1 MDQNSDL
8 YLIRPKF
15 CLYLYLDGC
24 QTIAGFTLDVRV
36 FTVEVAQGWQSGA
49 PHLLQPDPPED
60 CWPQVRDLGASYC
73 TRSLDLDDTTNER
86 SKSVMPLP
94 RVKIAQIRKLFLLH
108 LFVACEIAWPQQMH
122 TKLEMWVNAQSDGR
136 PAEYRWRP
144 LLNAAVW
151 LTTTTRVPCSN
162 AAKPRI
168 PLKLPGVPQTNE
180 TISPASRPKFTMFTI
195 L

>member
-15 CLYLYLDGC
+15 CLYLYLCPGRLPDHCWIHSGC
-24 QTIAGFTLDVRV
+24 PGVYSGGGSGLAEWCATLALAR
-36 FTVEVAQGWQSGA
+36 G
-49 PHLLQPDPPED
+49 PDPPEN
-60 CWPQVRDLGASYC
+60 CRPQVRDLGVSYC
-73 TRSLDLDDTTNER
+73 MRSLDDTTNER

-122 TKLEMWVNAQSDGR
+122 TKLEMWANAQRDGR

-151 LTTTTRVPCSN
+151 LTPTTRVPCSN
-162 AAKPRI
+162 AAKTRA
-168 PLKLPGVPQTNE
+168 KQ
-180 TISPASRPKFTMFTI
+180 
-195 L
+195 